1 MAFFCRHCD
10 EVATGRMYRV
20 ISEEE
25 GVILLDMVVCRLCY
39 EQARQLGL
47 DGEEIKLDQHSREQ
61 LPVVRSISAV
71 THDQ

>member
-1 MAFFCRHCD
+1 M
-10 EVATGRMYRV
+10 

-47 DGEEIKLDQHSREQ
+47 DGEEIDLDQNSREQ
-61 LPVVRSISAV
+61 LPVVHSISQPPRD
-71 THDQ
+71 H

>member
-20 ISEEE
+20 FSEDD

-47 DGEEIKLDQHSREQ
+47 DGEEIELDQNTRER
-61 LPVVRSISAV
+61 LPVVHSISAV